1 MNACM
6 CCTNNKNKE
15 QVLFICQLWIRK
27 EEVWNN
33 LPQRNS
39 HGQLSMYLRK
49 NSLTSHLVN
58 GRASFWCFTTFNSC
72 NWGLFHVVP
81 NTWILHKSVYQK
93 YGWSGQCLTPFPIA
107 WVDKEYTEMKSPN
120 IHIDLH
126 IYVTGVSTY
135 CGLFIQLP
143 WCHLSEILFLTKV
156 KKKVTWNIIL
166 QTMPFNI
173 TRIFSMHVSLLLV
186 NV

>member
-6 CCTNNKNKE
+6 CYTNNKNKE
-15 QVLFICQLWIRK
+15 QVLFICPLWIRK

-49 NSLTSHLVN
+49 NSLTSHLLN

-81 NTWILHKSVYQK
+81 STWILHKSVYQK
-93 YGWSGQCLTPFPIA
+93 YGWSGQCLTPFSIA

-126 IYVTGVSTY
+126 IYVTAVSTY

-143 WCHLSEILFLTKV
+143 WCHLPEILFLTKV
-156 KKKVTWNIIL
+156 T
-166 QTMPFNI
+166 
-173 TRIFSMHVSLLLV
+173 
-186 NV
+186 